1 MQKNQPA
8 ADTKYLSK
16 GLILMQRDYTYLR
29 KQYPDIISCEQLTK
43 ICHISKCKAKWLL
56 ENSVIPCVDT
66 GKQTW
71 RFRISIDSVIDYLI
85 KRDANSLTITIPVGI
100 FSSKSSK
107 QIRNARDS
115 RVLQEYV
122 KRLWHNKPD
131 VLTIEESSN
140 ISDYSK
146 FIIYSWIKKID

>member
-1 MQKNQPA
+1 MAFSDKH
-8 ADTKYLSK
+8 
-16 GLILMQRDYTYLR
+16 R
-29 KQYPDIISCEQLTK
+29 
-43 ICHISKCKAKWLL
+43 
-56 ENSVIPCVDT
+56 
-66 GKQTW
+66 
-71 RFRISIDSVIDYLI
+71 
-85 KRDANSLTITIPVGI
+85 LTITIPVGI